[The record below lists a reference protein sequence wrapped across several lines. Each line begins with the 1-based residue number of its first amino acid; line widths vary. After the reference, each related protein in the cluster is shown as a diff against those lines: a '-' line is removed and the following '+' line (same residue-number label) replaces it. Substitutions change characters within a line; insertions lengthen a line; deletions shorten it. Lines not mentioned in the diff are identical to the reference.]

1 MPLPKSLFSRQADQ
15 AKARERAAALGR
27 KFASKPVG
35 GKPAPP
41 PPPSSPG
48 GAPTPAPAEPV
59 ATPAPRAQ
67 HAWTSARAESTQHQ
81 LMERATGTNTALQ
94 PWAVELVD
102 ALLDAAESGKV
113 TLLFAWPAKLTS
125 LPLLHAVADMVRV
138 LASDMRGVRT
148 LLFPGTYASRACLQ
162 GVLADRKRLSDVYRS
177 LWSEKTGKL
186 EFVAATQSPSFQA
199 ALQALNDVRTH
210 NPELPNPALAE
221 LIPVFV
227 YDPVQRTWCSSAANA
242 LERTLSKVERLANRR
257 SVRAQVG
264 TEWSD
269 PVKAPGALMVLHHS
283 AKKEAWKTAL
293 STPSMKGGGRP
304 DVLLLDATHAAAQT
318 NYSAV
323 RRIPEFLGLARD
335 NGLATCGAVIVTD
348 DPRAFFA
355 IRAQLHESKFQFA
368 WRVFAAE
375 ADESIV
381 STAAL
386 PRGWKP
392 EPRSNSNFSVG
403 IVDRDASQVAL
414 TLQKLAA
421 DAGPEDSAP
430 HQALLQ
436 AFMYILRLSNMP
448 AGYSDLT
455 SVSAAAD
462 GDYASQQNAWTPVK
476 LRIDQA
482 LASGALNAM
491 RDSVVRA
498 VAKAESLIDAWSD
511 STPMGAKVLSEV
523 RKHALTR
530 RTGVSIVLPSS
541 RYVLLAHKFLQRK
554 LGTDWEVAESR
565 IEWHTLSAVGRT
577 LTGDLRGRQF
587 IFVGLNPDVLR
598 TLLTNPA
605 VPNGTVV
612 LIAYRQADATL
623 KTLLLMKELDEFKS
637 YRGRIGLLV
646 QELSRRLDEV
656 PNPVN
661 IDRLRDVPM
670 TFKFEEASNTSSGEQ
685 VYYRFE
691 LEGGGRAYASG
702 WVYQYEPDEDPPFRR
717 KAASSIGPAD
727 FIFSMSD
734 ELRTKLEASLQLN
747 AAGASSVVDP
757 IRMLLK
763 LYHTDVQTRCALMF
777 ESTKRSA
784 LAREIHAKMVQID
797 PGAAECRPGR
807 VYYWLELKTDGDH
820 RPHAAKDF
828 RFFKVFCKALDM
840 EDAAAEQ
847 HWLVVRNARAVSQYL
862 GRELVARYEEILFQP
877 GSAMT
882 YRKVPE
888 ATIRHLQQEAL
899 GCVFR
904 VENIVPPPARPV
916 AGVQKK
922 GTAYAGAK

>member
-1 MPLPKSLFSRQADQ
+1 MPLPKSLASRQADQ
-15 AKARERAAALGR
+15 AKARERAAALA
-27 KFASKPVG
+27 KNFASKTIG
-35 GKPAPP
+35 EKLAH
-41 PPPSSPG
+41 PPSLPDV
-48 GAPTPAPAEPV
+48 ALTAAIAQPITPPTV
-59 ATPAPRAQ
+59 RAQ
-67 HAWTSARAESTQHQ
+67 HPWVSARAEGAHLQ
-81 LMERATGTNTALQ
+81 LLERATGANTALQ
-94 PWAVELVD
+94 PWAVEFVD
-102 ALLDAAESGKV
+102 ALLEAAASGKV

-162 GVLADRKRLSDVYRS
+162 GVLADRKRLSDMYRS
-177 LWSEKTGKL
+177 LWSDKTGKL
-186 EFVAATQSPSFQA
+186 EFVAATQSPAFQA

-242 LERTLSKVERLANRR
+242 LERTLSKVARLANRR
-257 SVRAQVG
+257 SVREQVG

-269 PVKAPGALMVLHHS
+269 PANAPGALMVLHHS
-283 AKKEAWKTAL
+283 AKKEAWKAAL
-293 STPSMKGGGRP
+293 STPALKAVGRP
-304 DVLLLDATHAAAQT
+304 EVLLLDATHAAAQT

-323 RRIPEFLGLARD
+323 RRIPEFLVLARE
-335 NGLATCGAVIVTD
+335 NGLEACGAVIVTD

-355 IRAQLHESKFQFA
+355 LRAQLRESKLPFA
-368 WRVFAAE
+368 SRVFAAE

-392 EPRSNSNFSVG
+392 EVRSNSNFSVG

-414 TLQKLAA
+414 SLQKLAA
-421 DAGPEDSAP
+421 DAGHEDSAP
-430 HQALLQ
+430 HKALLE

-455 SVSAAAD
+455 SVSAKAD

-482 LASGALNAM
+482 LASGALNPI
-491 RDSVVRA
+491 RDLVVRA
-498 VAKAESLIDAWSD
+498 VTKAESLIDAWSD
-511 STPMGAKVLSEV
+511 STPMGARVLSEV

-530 RTGVSIVLPSS
+530 RTGVSIVLPGS

-554 LGTDWEVAESR
+554 LGADWEAAESR

-577 LTGDLRGRQF
+577 LMGDLRGRQF

-637 YRGRIGLLV
+637 YRGRIGLLI
-646 QELSRRLDEV
+646 QELKRRLDEV
-656 PNPVN
+656 PNPIN

-670 TFKFEEASNTSSGEQ
+670 TFKLEETSTTNPGEQ
-685 VYYRFE
+685 AYYKFE

-702 WVYQYEPDEDPPFRR
+702 WVYRHEPNEEPPFRR
-717 KAASSIGPAD
+717 RPAGSIRQAD

-757 IRMLLK
+757 VRMLLK

-797 PGAAECRPGR
+797 ASATECRPGR
-807 VYYWLELKTDGDH
+807 IYYWLELRSDGDN
-820 RPHAAKDF
+820 RPHAAKDL
-828 RFFKVFCKALDM
+828 RFFRLFCKALEMD
-840 EDAAAEQ
+840 DAAADQ
-847 HWLVVRNARAVSQYL
+847 HWLVVRNARAVSQSL

-877 GSAMT
+877 ESAMT
-882 YRKVPE
+882 YRKVAE

-904 VENIVPPPARPV
+904 VENIVPPPARPD
-916 AGVQKK
+916 AAPQKK